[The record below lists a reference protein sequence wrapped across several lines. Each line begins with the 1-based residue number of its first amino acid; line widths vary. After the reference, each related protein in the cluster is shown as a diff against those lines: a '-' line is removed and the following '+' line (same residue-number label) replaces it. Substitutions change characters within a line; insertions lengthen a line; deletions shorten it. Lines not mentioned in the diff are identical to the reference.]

1 MPATDPRA
9 PPAREHT
16 IWDFEGRAQD
26 DARVCVRARV
36 GFACAVYCGLSA
48 ELTSDER
55 KRESVRAGFARVN

>member
-26 DARVCVRARV
+26 DARVRVPACLSVLPVLYIQVCLRNSQAKNGGGRA
-36 GFACAVYCGLSA
+36 
-48 ELTSDER
+48 
-55 KRESVRAGFARVN
+55 SVRVSPV